1 MEELVSPV
9 VLSHSILGLL
19 RVQNEADGCK
29 ADDVYIRPGLRAR
42 SASQQGIESVQR
54 NSDVPAKKLDFPEP
68 LAPTA
73 QPGRTSITTRVRHSR
88 RQALTLQRHYAPRGS
103 V

>member
-42 SASQQGIESVQR
+42 SASQQGESKQYKGTATYPR
-54 NSDVPAKKLDFPEP
+54 RSWISPSHWHP
-68 LAPTA
+68 LHSQAER
-73 QPGRTSITTRVRHSR
+73 QSRH
-88 RQALTLQRHYAPRGS
+88 A
-103 V
+103 